1 MRTLIAICALGVV
14 LVACS
19 DGDASLVTP
28 PGQPGPEAVV
38 FENGP
43 ALAQCAQPALT
54 VSQSARKLEGAGIP
68 VRTSSCGVRTGVA
81 YPAVCGAPT
90 GQLILH
96 NIPTSSLA
104 TAQAAGFYPAQGLV
118 DAPRGIG
125 WRRTSCEGRNA
136 FLDLA
141 RQSAGCANTRNR
153 LLFITHA
160 TELDIEIVLLDQAGT
175 CADATFR
182 QRLFGETVNDLLC
195 SNAQSIAGP
204 VKSCAVPAYASLFDT
219 MIANLDKANL
229 GLGEGYE
236 VQAMPVT
243 P

>member
-1 MRTLIAICALGVV
+1 MRPLIAIIALAAV
-14 LVACS
+14 LTACS
-19 DGDASLVTP
+19 EGDASLIPTP
-28 PGQPGPEAVV
+28 GPSGPEAVV

-43 ALAQCAQPALT
+43 ALAQCAAPALT
-54 VSQSARKLEGAGIP
+54 VSQSAAKLEGAGIP

-96 NIPTSSLA
+96 NIPTSSLS

-125 WRRTSCEGRNA
+125 WRRVSCQSRNA
-136 FLDLA
+136 LFELA
-141 RQSAGCANTRNR
+141 RQSAGCANIRNR
-153 LLFITHA
+153 LLFISHPDK
-160 TELDIEIVLLDQAGT
+160 LDIEIVLLDQAGT
-175 CADATFR
+175 CADADFR

-204 VKSCAVPAYASLFDT
+204 VKNCAVPAYASLFDT
-219 MIANLDKANL
+219 MIANLAKADL

-236 VQAMPVT
+236 VAEVRVT